1 MSKNA
6 ASNATTKVS
15 PFVLL
20 IIILT
25 LVLSLT
31 ALIIALSMFSAPA
44 PDYNAVITAGWLTL
58 IGALGLVIS
67 TYVLLQARRRTQEK
81 IATPPT
87 LTTVECT
94 TCGFKNVRE
103 FQRGDYIFKEAEKCE
118 KCGNPTQIAAIY
130 REVKEGHKERYRF

>member
-1 MSKNA
+1 MNMSKNA
-6 ASNATTKVS
+6 STNATTKVS

-31 ALIIALSMFSAPA
+31 ALIIALSTFES
-44 PDYNAVITAGWLTL
+44 NVIAAGWLTL
-58 IGALGLVIS
+58 IGALGVGIS

-94 TCGFKNVRE
+94 KCGFKNVRE